1 MIRYDCSRFSV
12 FLLIAFLV
20 VISTVGFL
28 LWRSPDSPLFWI
40 ILVFAVI
47 LYINFYS
54 MRVTVDENW
63 IAVSFGIGMIVYSA
77 ELGGIRSVQL
87 VRNNF
92 LGPWWY
98 NPKATEVIK
107 MEMRDGRRLI
117 FDADRPVNL
126 IEMLRS
132 RQN

>member
-1 MIRYDCSRFSV
+1 
-12 FLLIAFLV
+12 
-20 VISTVGFL
+20 
-28 LWRSPDSPLFWI
+28 
-40 ILVFAVI
+40 
-47 LYINFYS
+47 